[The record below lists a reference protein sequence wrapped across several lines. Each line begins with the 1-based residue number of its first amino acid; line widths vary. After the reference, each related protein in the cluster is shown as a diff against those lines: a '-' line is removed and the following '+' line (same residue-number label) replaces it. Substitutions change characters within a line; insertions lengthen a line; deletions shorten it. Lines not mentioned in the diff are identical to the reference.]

1 MKRTFINRKRE
12 LVALEDKWATNDAQ
26 LVIIYG
32 KRRVGKTE
40 LIKQFGTKKPFLYFL
55 ADKRNQMEQMKELG
69 RVAGEFFS
77 DAILAKRGFSDW
89 LEAFEYFASSKKRFV
104 LAIDEYP
111 YLVESDSATSSLF
124 QKGWDM
130 FLKDSNVCVI
140 LSGSSIAMMESE
152 TLLQKSPLFGR
163 RTGQILVEPLSF
175 RDSWKFFPKKTF
187 QEFMKLYAVTGGMPS
202 YLLQM
207 NPEKILLRNI
217 EERIFAPSE
226 FLFNEVE
233 FTLRE
238 ELREPRNY
246 LAILRAVSWGK
257 RKFGEIV
264 NDTGLAKNMLT
275 KYLTVLERLHL
286 IEKEIPVTEFNAGKS
301 RKGLYRITDNFFR
314 FWFQF
319 VYPYKSELQIGRS
332 GDILDRYEKCASALE
347 AVVYENVCREILLD
361 LESSIFPFDHIGRW
375 WEREKEIDLVGLNAK
390 TRDILF
396 GECKWSSKPVGTNV
410 YFDLRKKV
418 KDVRWEKGTRK
429 ERYILFSKSGFTADM
444 MKMAKVEGVFLVEGA
459 KLLKH

>member
-1 MKRTFINRKRE
+1 MKQKFINRKKE
-12 LVALEDKWATNDAQ
+12 LAALEEKWATNSAQ

-40 LIKQFGTKKPFLYFL
+40 LIKQFGAKKPFLYFL

-89 LEAFEYFASSKKRFV
+89 LEAFEYFARSKKRFV

-124 QKGWDM
+124 QKGWDT
-130 FLKDSNVCVI
+130 FLKNSNVFVV
-140 LSGSSIAMMESE
+140 LSGSSVAMMESE

-163 RTGQILVEPLSF
+163 RTGQILIEPLPF
-175 RDSWKFFPKKTF
+175 REASKFFPKKTF
-187 QEFMKLYAVTGGMPS
+187 QESMKLYAIVGGMPS
-202 YLLQM
+202 YLLQIDA
-207 NPEKILLRNI
+207 EKTPLKNI
-217 EERIFAPSE
+217 EEKIFAPTE

-246 LAILRAVSWGK
+246 LAILRAISWGK

-264 NDTGLAKNMLT
+264 NDTGLVKNMLT

-286 IEKEIPVTEFNAGKS
+286 IEKEVPVTEFNAGKS
-301 RKGLYRITDNFFR
+301 RKGLYRVTDNFFR

-332 GDILDRYEKCASALE
+332 GDILGRYEKCASALE
-347 AVVYENVCREILLD
+347 AVVYEHVCREILFD
-361 LESSIFPFDHIGRW
+361 LENDIFSFDHIGRW
-375 WEREKEIDLVGLNAK
+375 WEKEKEIDLIGLNTK
-390 TRDILF
+390 TKDILF

-410 YFDLRKKV
+410 YSDLKKKT
-418 KDVRWEKGTRK
+418 KDVPWERGTRK
-429 ERYILFSKSGFTADM
+429 ERYILFSKSGFTPDM
-444 MKMAKVEGVFLVEGA
+444 VKVAKTDGVFLVEGK
-459 KLLKH
+459 KLLK